1 MSRMCPKY
9 KIGLFLSITLFAVC
23 ALAQE
28 ATVPRFRQHHRVF
41 AVERDKIDAACE
53 KYPNSFRDGI
63 IVATFVG
70 LQIGKPEV
78 REFAN
83 HKEFSDFFKSK
94 NIDMQMCLSSTIGHK
109 DEWTFSNDMPKMTG
123 ANGVTAK
130 NNACP
135 RSPEFLAYIKNL
147 FKKYA
152 ELKPSVIWLDD
163 DFRMPH
169 HPPVDYACFC
179 DSCIARF
186 AVESGVEIPRKE
198 LVEAIRLGSTVN
210 GVDVRRAWR
219 DYSSRALTDIAS
231 VAADAVHAVDD
242 SIAIG
247 YMVCNPGGH
256 GYAPPDFKSWI
267 EKGRNRDGVVYF
279 RHGSGVYNDFTPYAY
294 DSILMKN
301 ISIGRLCAMTE
312 GPGVINLTEE
322 VTHPYNRRTKSMKIT
337 FLEAALNIAL
347 AGADGITYDAIKP
360 NLDEQLRDN
369 AVVAEMHRRDGEL
382 QRLYS
387 LVRGKRQVGIY
398 PFFSPDIWLENGPRR
413 TLREVSMLAAE
424 DWRPLMYLGIPFTFR
439 EQHASALLL
448 SYKSVRGM
456 PRERIEKWLERGIVA
471 DGSAASELDA
481 VLGRKVSDSKRVAV
495 CCAAGDG
502 RWNSAEVW
510 GLDVSVRIKNR
521 IARLCGGRMPSRV
534 DTAVRL
540 AQSTWDSADGSERVV
555 VLFNMDFDDAGD
567 AVLSLDGKYRAEVV
581 DLATGAAIPLAEG
594 DTFRLPP
601 VPAWSPM
608 AVRLGKIP
616 SAGTRSTGVSQ

>member
-1 MSRMCPKY
+1 MDSKY
-9 KIGLFLSITLFAVC
+9 VKCKIGLFLLIMLFAVC
-23 ALAQE
+23 AQAQE
-28 ATVPRFRQHHRVF
+28 ATVSRFRQYHRVF
-41 AVERDKIDAACE
+41 AVERDKIDAACK

-210 GVDVRRAWR
+210 GVNVRRAWR

-337 FLEAALNIAL
+337 FLEAALNLGL

-360 NLDEQLRDN
+360 NLDEQLREN
-369 AVVAEMHRRDGEL
+369 AIVSYMHQCDGEL
-382 QRLYS
+382 QHMYA
-387 LVRGKRQVGIY
+387 LVRGKRQIGVY
-398 PFFSPDIWLENGPRR
+398 PFFSRDIWLKNEPRR
-413 TLREVSMLAAE
+413 SMREISLLGVE
-424 DWRPLMYLGIPFTFR
+424 GWRPLMYLGIPFTFR
-439 EQHASALLL
+439 ERGASLLL
-448 SYKSVRGM
+448 LTYKGVRAM
-456 PRERIEKWLERGIVA
+456 SADKIEEWLKRGVVA
-471 DGSAASELDA
+471 DGSAALEVERILKRKLSKKDKAA
-481 VLGRKVSDSKRVAV
+481 VFCKDK
-495 CCAAGDG
+495 DG
-502 RWNSAEVW
+502 RWNNDVW
-510 GLDVSVRIKNR
+510 GLEASFLASQLSLLLKNR
-521 IARLCGGRMPSRV
+521 SK
-534 DTAVRL
+534 
-540 AQSTWDSADGSERVV
+540 
-555 VLFNMDFDDAGD
+555 LFAEKRKSLHQDF
-567 AVLSLDGKYRAEVV
+567 L
-581 DLATGAAIPLAEG
+581 TN
-594 DTFRLPP
+594 F
-601 VPAWSPM
+601 
-608 AVRLGKIP
+608 
-616 SAGTRSTGVSQ
+616 

>member
-23 ALAQE
+23 AQAHADE
-28 ATVPRFRQHHRVF
+28 TPRFRQHHRVF
-41 AVERDKIDAACE
+41 AVERDKIDAACK

-135 RSPEFLAYIKNL
+135 RSPEFLAYIKDL
-147 FKKYA
+147 FRKYA
-152 ELKPSVIWLDD
+152 ALKPSVIWLDD

-210 GVDVRRAWR
+210 GVNVRRAWR

-231 VAADAVHAVDD
+231 AAADAVHAVDD

-337 FLEAALNIAL
+337 FLEAALNLGL

-360 NLDEQLRDN
+360 NLDEQLKEN
-369 AVVAEMHRRDGEL
+369 AIVSYMHQRDGEL
-382 QRLYS
+382 QHMYA
-387 LVRGKRQVGIY
+387 LVRGKRQIGVY
-398 PFFSPDIWLENGPRR
+398 PFFSRDIWLKNDPRR
-413 TLREVSMLAAE
+413 SMREISLLGVE
-424 DWRPLMYLGIPFTFR
+424 GWRPLMYLGIPFTFR
-439 EQHASALLL
+439 EQGASLLL
-448 SYKSVRGM
+448 LTYKGVRAMSVEEIEGWLKRGV
-456 PRERIEKWLERGIVA
+456 VA
-471 DGSAASELDA
+471 DGSAALEVERILKRKLSKKDKAA
-481 VLGRKVSDSKRVAV
+481 VFCKDT
-495 CCAAGDG
+495 DG
-502 RWNSAEVW
+502 RWNNDVW
-510 GLDVSVRIKNR
+510 GLEASLRIKNSMDM
-521 IARLCGGRMPSRV
+521 LCGGRMPSRV
-534 DTAVRL
+534 DTAVRM
-540 AQSTWDSADGSERVV
+540 AQSTWDSADGNERVV
-555 VLFNMDFDDAGD
+555 FLFNMDFDDSTD
-567 AVLSLDGKYRAEVV
+567 AKLTVDGRYRAEVL
-581 DLATGAAIPLAEG
+581 DAATGLYSLIGEG
-594 DTFRLPP
+594 DSFKLPTI
-601 VPAWSPM
+601 PAWSPM
-608 AVRLGKIP
+608 AVRLVKID
-616 SAGTRSTGVSQ
+616 

>member
-1 MSRMCPKY
+1 MSRRCPKY

-23 ALAQE
+23 AQAQE
-28 ATVPRFRQHHRVF
+28 AKVPRFRQYHRVF
-41 AVERDKIDAACE
+41 AVERNKIEAACE

-78 REFAN
+78 REFAT

-135 RSPEFLAYIKNL
+135 RSPEFLAYIKDL
-147 FKKYA
+147 FRKYA
-152 ELKPSVIWLDD
+152 ALKPSVIWFDD

-179 DSCIARF
+179 DSCLARF

-210 GVDVRRAWR
+210 GVNVRRAWR

-231 VAADAVHAVDD
+231 AAADAVHAVDD

-322 VTHPYNRRTKSMKIT
+322 AHKHSDTPIQMGQ
-337 FLEAALNIAL
+337 F
-347 AGADGITYDAIKP
+347 
-360 NLDEQLRDN
+360 
-369 AVVAEMHRRDGEL
+369 
-382 QRLYS
+382 
-387 LVRGKRQVGIY
+387 
-398 PFFSPDIWLENGPRR
+398 PF
-413 TLREVSMLAAE
+413 
-424 DWRPLMYLGIPFTFR
+424 Y
-439 EQHASALLL
+439 
-448 SYKSVRGM
+448 
-456 PRERIEKWLERGIVA
+456 
-471 DGSAASELDA
+471 
-481 VLGRKVSDSKRVAV
+481 
-495 CCAAGDG
+495 
-502 RWNSAEVW
+502 
-510 GLDVSVRIKNR
+510 
-521 IARLCGGRMPSRV
+521 
-534 DTAVRL
+534 
-540 AQSTWDSADGSERVV
+540 GSEP
-555 VLFNMDFDDAGD
+555 
-567 AVLSLDGKYRAEVV
+567 
-581 DLATGAAIPLAEG
+581 T
-594 DTFRLPP
+594 
-601 VPAWSPM
+601 
-608 AVRLGKIP
+608 
-616 SAGTRSTGVSQ
+616 

>member
-1 MSRMCPKY
+1 MDSKY
-9 KIGLFLSITLFAVC
+9 VKCKIGLFLSITLFAVC

-28 ATVPRFRQHHRVF
+28 TAVPRFRQHHRVF
-41 AVERDKIDAACE
+41 AVERDKIEAACK

-135 RSPEFLAYIKNL
+135 RSPEFLAYIKDL
-147 FKKYA
+147 FRKYA
-152 ELKPSVIWLDD
+152 ALKPSVIWFDD

-210 GVDVRRAWR
+210 GVNVRRAWR

-231 VAADAVHAVDD
+231 AAADAVHAVDD

-267 EKGRNRDGVVYF
+267 EKGRNRDGIVYF
-279 RHGSGVYNDFTPYAY
+279 RHGSGVYNDFTPYTY

-322 VTHPYNRRTKSMKIT
+322 VTCPYNRRTKSMKIT
-337 FLEAALNIAL
+337 FLEAALNLGL

-360 NLDEQLRDN
+360 NLDEQLKGN
-369 AVVAEMHRRDGEL
+369 AIVSYMHQRDGEL
-382 QRLYS
+382 QHMYA
-387 LVRGKRQVGIY
+387 LVRGKRQIGVY
-398 PFFSPDIWLENGPRR
+398 PFFSRDIWLKNEPRR
-413 TLREVSMLAAE
+413 SMREISLLGVE
-424 DWRPLMYLGIPFTFR
+424 GWRPLMYLGIPFTFR
-439 EQHASALLL
+439 EQGASLLL
-448 SYKSVRGM
+448 LTYKGVRAMSVEEIEGWLKRGV
-456 PRERIEKWLERGIVA
+456 VA
-471 DGSAASELDA
+471 DGSAALEVERILKRKLLKTDKAA
-481 VLGRKVSDSKRVAV
+481 VFCKDN
-495 CCAAGDG
+495 DG
-502 RWNSAEVW
+502 RWNNDVW
-510 GLDVSVRIKNR
+510 GLEASLRIKNSMDM
-521 IARLCGGRMPSRV
+521 LCGGRMPSRV
-534 DTAVRL
+534 DTAVRM
-540 AQSTWDSADGSERVV
+540 AQSTWDSAEGKERVV
-555 VLFNMDFDDAGD
+555 FLFNMDFDDSTD
-567 AVLSLDGKYRAEVV
+567 ARLTVDGMYRAEVL
-581 DLATGAAIPLAEG
+581 DAATGSYSLIGEG
-594 DTFRLPP
+594 DSFKLPTI
-601 VPAWSPM
+601 PAWSPM
-608 AVRLGKIP
+608 AVRLVKID
-616 SAGTRSTGVSQ
+616 

>member
-1 MSRMCPKY
+1 
-9 KIGLFLSITLFAVC
+9 
-23 ALAQE
+23 
-28 ATVPRFRQHHRVF
+28 
-41 AVERDKIDAACE
+41 
-53 KYPNSFRDGI
+53 
-63 IVATFVG
+63 
-70 LQIGKPEV
+70 
-78 REFAN
+78 
-83 HKEFSDFFKSK
+83 
-94 NIDMQMCLSSTIGHK
+94 
-109 DEWTFSNDMPKMTG
+109 MPKMTG

-267 EKGRNRDGVVYF
+267 EKGRNRDGIVYF

-337 FLEAALNIAL
+337 FLEAALNLGL

-360 NLDEQLRDN
+360 NLDEQLKEN
-369 AVVAEMHRRDGEL
+369 AVVSYMHQRDGEL
-382 QRLYS
+382 QHMYA
-387 LVRGKRQVGIY
+387 LVRGKRQIGVY
-398 PFFSPDIWLENGPRR
+398 PFFSRDIWLKNDPRR
-413 TLREVSMLAAE
+413 SMREISLLGVE
-424 DWRPLMYLGIPFTFR
+424 GWRPLMYLGIPFTFR
-439 EQHASALLL
+439 ERGASLLL
-448 SYKSVRGM
+448 LTYKGVRAM
-456 PRERIEKWLERGIVA
+456 SADKIEEWLKRGVVA
-471 DGSAASELDA
+471 DGSAALEVERILNRKLSKTDKAA
-481 VLGRKVSDSKRVAV
+481 VFCKDN
-495 CCAAGDG
+495 DG
-502 RWNSAEVW
+502 RWNNDVW
-510 GLDVSVRIKNR
+510 GLEASLRIKNSMDM
-521 IARLCGGRMPSRV
+521 LCGGRMPSRV

-540 AQSTWDSADGSERVV
+540 AQSTWDSADGKERAVF
-555 VLFNMDFDDAGD
+555 LFNMDFDDSTD
-567 AVLSLDGKYRAEVV
+567 AKLTVDGRYRAEVL
-581 DLATGAAIPLAEG
+581 DAATGLYSLIGEG
-594 DTFRLPP
+594 DSFKLPTI
-601 VPAWSPM
+601 PAWSPM
-608 AVRLGKIP
+608 AVRLVKIN
-616 SAGTRSTGVSQ
+616 

>member
-1 MSRMCPKY
+1 MSRRCPKY
-9 KIGLFLSITLFAVC
+9 KIGLFLLITLFAVC

-28 ATVPRFRQHHRVF
+28 TAVPRFRQHHRVF
-41 AVERDKIDAACE
+41 AVERDKIEAACK

-135 RSPEFLAYIKNL
+135 RSPEFLAYIKDL
-147 FKKYA
+147 FRKYA
-152 ELKPSVIWLDD
+152 ELKPSVIWFDD

-186 AVESGVEIPRKE
+186 AVESSVEIPRKE
-198 LVEAIRLGSTVN
+198 LVEVIRLGSTVN
-210 GVDVRRAWR
+210 GVNVRRAWR

-231 VAADAVHAVDD
+231 AAADAVHAVDD

-267 EKGRNRDGVVYF
+267 EKGRNRDGIVYF

-322 VTHPYNRRTKSMKIT
+322 VTCPYNRRTKSMKIT
-337 FLEAALNIAL
+337 FLEAALNLGL

-360 NLDEQLRDN
+360 NLDEQLKEN
-369 AVVAEMHRRDGEL
+369 AIVSYMHQRDGEL
-382 QRLYS
+382 QHMYA
-387 LVRGKRQVGIY
+387 LVHGKRQIGVY
-398 PFFSPDIWLENGPRR
+398 PFFSTDIWLKNDPRR
-413 TLREVSMLAAE
+413 SLREISLLGV
-424 DWRPLMYLGIPFTFR
+424 DGWRPLMYLGIPITFR
-439 EQHASALLL
+439 ENNASLLL
-448 SYKSVRGM
+448 LTYKGVRAM
-456 PRERIEKWLERGIVA
+456 PTEKIEEWL
-471 DGSAASELDA
+471 L
-481 VLGRKVSDSKRVAV
+481 L
-495 CCAAGDG
+495 
-502 RWNSAEVW
+502 
-510 GLDVSVRIKNR
+510 
-521 IARLCGGRMPSRV
+521 
-534 DTAVRL
+534 
-540 AQSTWDSADGSERVV
+540 
-555 VLFNMDFDDAGD
+555 
-567 AVLSLDGKYRAEVV
+567 
-581 DLATGAAIPLAEG
+581 
-594 DTFRLPP
+594 
-601 VPAWSPM
+601 
-608 AVRLGKIP
+608 
-616 SAGTRSTGVSQ
+616 

>member
-1 MSRMCPKY
+1 MNNKY
-9 KIGLFLSITLFAVC
+9 VKCKIGLFLLITLFAVC
-23 ALAQE
+23 AQAQE
-28 ATVPRFRQHHRVF
+28 TAVPRFRQHHRVF
-41 AVERDKIDAACE
+41 AVERDKIEAACK

-109 DEWTFSNDMPKMTG
+109 DEWTFSNGMPKMTG

-135 RSPEFLAYIKNL
+135 RSPEFLAYIKDL
-147 FKKYA
+147 FRKYA
-152 ELKPSVIWLDD
+152 ALKPSVIWFDD

-210 GVDVRRAWR
+210 GVNVRRAWR
-219 DYSSRALTDIAS
+219 NYSSRALTDIAS
-231 VAADAVHAVDD
+231 AAADAVHAVDD

-267 EKGRNRDGVVYF
+267 EKGRNRDGIVYF

-322 VTHPYNRRTKSMKIT
+322 VTCPYNRRTKSMKIT
-337 FLEAALNIAL
+337 FLEAALNLGL

-360 NLDEQLRDN
+360 NLDEQLKEN
-369 AVVAEMHRRDGEL
+369 AIVSYMHQRDGEL
-382 QRLYS
+382 QHMYA
-387 LVRGKRQVGIY
+387 LVRGKRQIGVY
-398 PFFSPDIWLENGPRR
+398 PFFSRDIWLKNEPRR
-413 TLREVSMLAAE
+413 SMREISLLGVE
-424 DWRPLMYLGIPFTFR
+424 GWRPLMYLGIPFTFR
-439 EQHASALLL
+439 ERGASLLL
-448 SYKSVRGM
+448 LTYKGVRAM
-456 PRERIEKWLERGIVA
+456 SADKIEEWLKRGVVA
-471 DGSAASELDA
+471 DGSAALEVERILKRKLSKTDKAA
-481 VLGRKVSDSKRVAV
+481 VFCKDN
-495 CCAAGDG
+495 DG
-502 RWNSAEVW
+502 RWNNDVW
-510 GLDVSVRIKNR
+510 GLEASLRIKNSMDM
-521 IARLCGGRMPSRV
+521 LCGGRMPSRV
-534 DTAVRL
+534 DTAVRM
-540 AQSTWDSADGSERVV
+540 AQSTWDSTDGKERVV
-555 VLFNMDFDDAGD
+555 FLFNMDFDDSTD
-567 AVLSLDGKYRAEVV
+567 ARLTVDGMYRAEVL
-581 DLATGAAIPLAEG
+581 DAATGSYSLIGEG
-594 DTFRLPP
+594 DSFKLPTI
-601 VPAWSPM
+601 PAWSPM
-608 AVRLGKIP
+608 AVRLVKID
-616 SAGTRSTGVSQ
+616 

>member
-1 MSRMCPKY
+1 MDSKY
-9 KIGLFLSITLFAVC
+9 VKCKIGLFLSITLFAVC

-28 ATVPRFRQHHRVF
+28 TAVPRFRQHHRVF

-135 RSPEFLAYIKNL
+135 RSPEFLAYIKDL
-147 FKKYA
+147 FRKYA

-210 GVDVRRAWR
+210 GVNVRCAWR

-231 VAADAVHAVDD
+231 AAADAVHAVDD

-267 EKGRNRDGVVYF
+267 EKGRNRDGIVYF
-279 RHGSGVYNDFTPYAY
+279 RHGSGVYNDFTPYTY

-322 VTHPYNRRTKSMKIT
+322 VTCPYNRRTKSMKIT
-337 FLEAALNIAL
+337 FLEAALNLGL

-360 NLDEQLRDN
+360 NLDEQLKEN
-369 AVVAEMHRRDGEL
+369 AVVSYMHQRDGEL
-382 QRLYS
+382 QHMYA
-387 LVRGKRQVGIY
+387 LVRGKRQIGVY
-398 PFFSPDIWLENGPRR
+398 PFFSRDIWLKNEPRR
-413 TLREVSMLAAE
+413 SMREISLLGV
-424 DWRPLMYLGIPFTFR
+424 DGWRPLMYLGIPFTFR
-439 EQHASALLL
+439 ERGASLLL
-448 SYKSVRGM
+448 LTYKGVRAMSVEEIEGWLKRGV
-456 PRERIEKWLERGIVA
+456 VA
-471 DGSAASELDA
+471 DGSAALEVERILKRKLLKTDKAA
-481 VLGRKVSDSKRVAV
+481 VFCKDN
-495 CCAAGDG
+495 DG
-502 RWNSAEVW
+502 RWNNDVW
-510 GLDVSVRIKNR
+510 GLEASLRIKNSMDM
-521 IARLCGGRMPSRV
+521 LCGGRMPSRV
-534 DTAVRL
+534 DTAVRM
-540 AQSTWDSADGSERVV
+540 AQSTWDSTDGKERAVF
-555 VLFNMDFDDAGD
+555 LFNMDFDDSTD
-567 AVLSLDGKYRAEVV
+567 AKLTVDGRYRAEVL
-581 DLATGAAIPLAEG
+581 DAATGSYSLIGEG
-594 DTFRLPP
+594 DSFKLPTI
-601 VPAWSPM
+601 PAWSPM
-608 AVRLGKIP
+608 AVRLVKID
-616 SAGTRSTGVSQ
+616 

>member
-1 MSRMCPKY
+1 MDSKY
-9 KIGLFLSITLFAVC
+9 VKCKIGLFLLITLFAVG
-23 ALAQE
+23 AQAQE
-28 ATVPRFRQHHRVF
+28 ATVSRFRQYHRVF
-41 AVERDKIDAACE
+41 AVERDKIDAACK

-147 FKKYA
+147 FRKYA
-152 ELKPSVIWLDD
+152 SLKPSVIWLDD

-337 FLEAALNIAL
+337 FLEAALNLGL

-360 NLDEQLRDN
+360 NLDEQLKEN
-369 AVVAEMHRRDGEL
+369 AVVSYMHQRDGEL
-382 QRLYS
+382 QHMYA
-387 LVRGKRQVGIY
+387 LVRGKRQIGVY
-398 PFFSPDIWLENGPRR
+398 PFFSRDIWLKNEPRR
-413 TLREVSMLAAE
+413 SMREISLLGVE
-424 DWRPLMYLGIPFTFR
+424 GWRPLMYLGIPFTFR
-439 EQHASALLL
+439 EQGASLLL
-448 SYKSVRGM
+448 LTYKGVRAMSVEEIEGWLKRGV
-456 PRERIEKWLERGIVA
+456 VA
-471 DGSAASELDA
+471 DGSAALEVERILM
-481 VLGRKVSDSKRVAV
+481 RKLSDKDKMSVFCKEK
-495 CCAAGDG
+495 DG
-502 RWNSAEVW
+502 RWNNDVW
-510 GLDVSVRIKNR
+510 GLEASLRIKNSMDM
-521 IARLCGGRMPSRV
+521 LCGGRMPSRV
-534 DTAVRL
+534 DTAVRM
-540 AQSTWDSADGSERVV
+540 AQSTWDSADGKERAVF
-555 VLFNMDFDDAGD
+555 LFNMDFDDSTD
-567 AVLSLDGKYRAEVV
+567 AKLTVDGRYRAEVL
-581 DLATGAAIPLAEG
+581 DAASGTYTSVGEG
-594 DTFRLPP
+594 DSFNLPTI
-601 VPAWSPM
+601 PAWSPM
-608 AVRLGKIP
+608 AVRLVKID
-616 SAGTRSTGVSQ
+616 